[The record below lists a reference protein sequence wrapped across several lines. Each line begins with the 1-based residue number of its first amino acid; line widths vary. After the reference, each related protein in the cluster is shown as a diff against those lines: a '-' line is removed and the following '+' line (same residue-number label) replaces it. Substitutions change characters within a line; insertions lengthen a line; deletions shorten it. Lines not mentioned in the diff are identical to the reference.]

1 VSLPEKEAHF
11 APGLPGRGGEYP
23 GGYTEEGSAMAG
35 PSRGRSPRDQ
45 EKRKEKLAEIKR
57 QVADGSLVIRKM
69 TATERK
75 RNPAADGSRRKSKSG
90 RGR

>member
-1 VSLPEKEAHF
+1 
-11 APGLPGRGGEYP
+11 
-23 GGYTEEGSAMAG
+23 MAG
-35 PSRGRSPRDQ
+35 PMRGRGSPREQ

-69 TATERK
+69 TARERK
-75 RNPAADGSRRKSKSG
+75 HNPASDTPRRTTRSG